1 MRGVSSWEEVVLAVK
16 LTVIGGAGVRSPL
29 LMPALARRQS
39 AIDLREVV
47 LVDGDEAKLEVMG
60 PLCRHSARRAGGT
73 FDVTWTTELG
83 EVLSGTG
90 AVITTIRPG
99 TESGRVADE
108 RIALQHGVLGQETT
122 GAGGFAM
129 ALRTIPA
136 VADIARQMERYCPT
150 APLLNFTNPAGL
162 VVQALIAQF
171 PQLQIVG
178 ICDTP
183 TSMRRQVA
191 AAFDR
196 TAEEV
201 SVRFF
206 GLNHLSWMS
215 VARVDGMNVVPRI
228 VQDPALRA
236 QLPELALFDVDLLQL
251 LGMLPNEYLYFYYYR
266 ERALANIRSA
276 AETRGQQVQRL
287 SAQLVHDLAVIDPA
301 AQPERAWTRY
311 QHYLN
316 ERRGTYLAMESGSN
330 SVETGDEVA
339 ETDHAGEGEG
349 YGGVALDILTAA
361 TGHPGELVVNVPNQ
375 GAIPGMRD
383 DDVVEVACRCDDRGL
398 QPIPLDAIPEDQL
411 LLMQAVKRY
420 ERLTVEAVATRSRE
434 RAIEALLVHPLIGSY
449 SLARGLVD
457 AYLEEHRA
465 YVGEWND

>member
-1 MRGVSSWEEVVLAVK
+1 VTMK

-29 LMPALARRQS
+29 LMPALARRQQS
-39 AIDLREVV
+39 IDLRQVV
-47 LVDGDEAKLEVMG
+47 LVDGDEAKLNVMG
-60 PLCRHSARRAGGT
+60 PLCRHAARRAGAT
-73 FDVTWTTELG
+73 FDVTWTTEIG
-83 EVLSGTG
+83 EALPGTG

-99 TESGRVADE
+99 TEGGRVADE
-108 RIALQHGVLGQETT
+108 RIALEHGVLGQETT

-136 VADIARQMERYCPT
+136 VVEIARQMERHCPT

-191 AAFDR
+191 AAFNR
-196 TAEEV
+196 TTEEV
-201 SVRFF
+201 PVRFF

-215 VARVDGMNVVPRI
+215 EALVDGTNVVPRI

-236 QLPELALFDVDLLQL
+236 HLPELALFDVEFLQL

-266 ERALANIRSA
+266 ERALANIRA
-276 AETRGQQVQRL
+276 ATETRGQQVQRL
-287 SAQLVHDLAVIDPA
+287 SAQLVGDLADIDPA
-301 AQPERAWTRY
+301 AQPERAWDRY
-311 QHYLN
+311 QQYQN
-316 ERRGTYLAMESGSN
+316 ERRGTYLAMESGS
-330 SVETGDEVA
+330 ETTEDSSEHF
-339 ETDHAGEGEG
+339 ETDQGDAGEG

-361 TGHPGELVVNVPNQ
+361 TGHPSELVVNVPND
-375 GAIPGMRD
+375 GAIAGMRD
-383 DDVVEVACRCDDRGL
+383 DDVVEVACRCDDQGIR
-398 QPIPLDAIPEDQL
+398 PIRLDAIPEDQL

-434 RAIEALLVHPLIGSY
+434 RAVQALLVHPLIGSY
-449 SLARGLVD
+449 SLARGLVT

>member
-1 MRGVSSWEEVVLAVK
+1 MKLA
-16 LTVIGGAGVRSPL
+16 VIGGAGVRSPL
-29 LMPALARRQS
+29 LMSALARRQQ
-39 AIDLREVV
+39 AIDLRAVV

-60 PLCRHSARRAGGT
+60 PLCRHAARRAGGT
-73 FDVTWTTELG
+73 FEVTWTTEIGAALPG
-83 EVLSGTG
+83 SG

-99 TESGRVADE
+99 AEQGRVADE
-108 RIALQHGVLGQETT
+108 RIALEHGVLGQETT

-136 VADIARQMERYCPT
+136 VIDIARQMERHCPD

-171 PQLQIVG
+171 PHLRIVG

-191 AAFDR
+191 AAFNR
-196 TAEEV
+196 TAEDV
-201 SVRFF
+201 PVRFF

-215 VARVDGMNVVPRI
+215 EARVDGANVVSRI
-228 VQDPALRA
+228 IYDPALRA
-236 QLPELALFDVDLLQL
+236 QLPELALFDVELLWL

-266 ERALANIRSA
+266 ERALANIRAA

-287 SAQLVHDLAVIDPA
+287 SGRLVHDLTEIDPA

-311 QHYLN
+311 QNYLN
-316 ERRGTYLAMESGSN
+316 ERRGTYLAMESG
-330 SVETGDEVA
+330 GDSTEAGGEEA
-339 ETDHAGEGEG
+339 EMDYTGEGEG

-361 TGHPGELVVNVPNQ
+361 TGHPSELVVNVPNQ
-375 GAIPGMRD
+375 GAIPGMRA
-383 DDVVEVACRCDDRGL
+383 DDVVEVACRCDDRGIH
-398 QPIPLDAIPEDQL
+398 PIPLDAIPEDQL

-420 ERLTVEAVATRSRE
+420 ERLTVEAVATRSRA
-434 RAIEALLVHPLIGSY
+434 RAVEALLVHPLIGSY
-449 SLARGLVD
+449 AQARGLVQS
-457 AYLEEHRA
+457 YLEEHRA
-465 YVGEWND
+465 YVGEWSD

>member
-1 MRGVSSWEEVVLAVK
+1 VK

-29 LMPALARRQS
+29 LMPALARRQD
-39 AIDLREVV
+39 AIDLHEVV
-47 LVDGDEAKLEVMG
+47 LVDADEAKLAVMG
-60 PLCRHSARRAGGT
+60 PLCRHAAQQAGGT
-73 FDVTWTTELG
+73 FELTWTTEISGALP
-83 EVLSGTG
+83 GTG
-90 AVITTIRPG
+90 AVITTVRPG
-99 TESGRVADE
+99 TEQGRVADE

-136 VADIARQMERYCPT
+136 VVEIARQMERYCPT

-171 PQLQIVG
+171 PHLQIVG

-191 AAFDR
+191 AAFNR
-196 TAEEV
+196 SAEEV
-201 SVRFF
+201 PVRFF

-215 VARVDGMNVVPRI
+215 VALVDGANIVPRI

-236 QLPELALFDVDLLQL
+236 QLPELALFDVELLQL
-251 LGMLPNEYLYFYYYR
+251 LNMLPNEYLYFYYYR
-266 ERALANIRSA
+266 ERAVANIRA
-276 AETRGQQVQRL
+276 ATETRGQQVQRL
-287 SAQLVHDLAVIDPA
+287 SAQLVHDLAEIDPA
-301 AQPERAWTRY
+301 ARPEPAWARY

-316 ERRGTYLAMESGSN
+316 ERRGTYLAMESGSS
-330 SVETGDEVA
+330 SVEAGA
-339 ETDHAGEGEG
+339 GETEADHAGEGEG

-361 TGHPGELVVNVPNQ
+361 TGHPSELVVNVSNQ

-383 DDVVEVACRCDDRGL
+383 DDVVEVACRCDNRGIH
-398 QPIPLDAIPEDQL
+398 PIPLDAIPEDQL

-420 ERLTVEAVATRSRE
+420 ERLTVEAVATRSRA
-434 RAIEALLVHPLIGSY
+434 RAVEALLVHPLIGSY

-457 AYLEEHRA
+457 AYLEEHRV